1 LGEIL
6 PTSLRSVG
14 GSIGSAEQLSTT
26 TLSAISKPDWNTL
39 MPTLDSPDIEEP
51 MKVLLIGNSGSGKT
65 GALASL
71 ARAGYRLHIL
81 DFDRGTSILRNILR
95 AERECLQRIEV
106 ETLTDVYK
114 SVGAK
119 VIPGKVQAWAKGM
132 DILTKWTTEHQ
143 SLDDVIVVDS
153 LNFATKAAFNWILQL
168 ANRLSAP
175 KEIQDWGAAQDLVE
189 AFLFKLYSQETK
201 CHVICTSHITYF
213 GSGDSDI
220 QVGYPATAVGR
231 SFSPKV
237 PRFFNSCLLVRNT
250 GTGAA
255 SKREIY
261 TKPIDHVDLKTE
273 SLEVS
278 DRYQLKNGL
287 AEYFFDVRGKK
298 PGDLPKAAE

>member
-1 LGEIL
+1 
-6 PTSLRSVG
+6 
-14 GSIGSAEQLSTT
+14 
-26 TLSAISKPDWNTL
+26 

-71 ARAGYRLHIL
+71 ARAGYNLKIL

-95 AERECLQRIEV
+95 GDTESLRRVEV
-106 ETLTDVYK
+106 ETLTDTYK
-114 SVGAK
+114 AVGAK
-119 VIPGKVQAWAKGM
+119 VIPGKVEAWAKGM
-132 DILTKWTTEHQ
+132 GILTKWTAESTMN
-143 SLDDVIVVDS
+143 DVIVIDS
-153 LNFATKAAFNWILQL
+153 LNFASKAAFNWILQL
-168 ANRLSAP
+168 ANRLAAP

-189 AFLFKLYSQETK
+189 AFLFKLYSSETK

-298 PGDLPKAAE
+298 PLDKPQAAE